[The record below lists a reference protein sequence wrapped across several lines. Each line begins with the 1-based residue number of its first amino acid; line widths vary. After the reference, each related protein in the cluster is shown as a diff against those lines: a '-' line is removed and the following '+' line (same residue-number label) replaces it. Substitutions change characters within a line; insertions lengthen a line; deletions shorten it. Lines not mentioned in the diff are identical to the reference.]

1 MRIGYIKDVVMI
13 MNKAYLHMYNTS
25 LYMIRKSTE
34 IMEIILTRKRIVE
47 YYSERIGIVL
57 YRAGFRA
64 GFGVS
69 DFFLEIK
76 VINGINT
83 HPLRGPRYQIIA
95 STPPT

>member
-34 IMEIILTRKRIVE
+34 IMEIILTGKRIIE

-57 YRAGFRA
+57 YRA

-76 VINGINT
+76 VINSINT